1 MTRLTTDG
9 ILYKGL
15 SCSDTSENRSRSR
28 AKRIQVLQKLTGVG
42 TAIGPG
48 EYDGPMF
55 LTPGLVIGS
64 YVSGMSFTREERL
77 EMIRYL
83 VRKAHPVDGGWGL

>member
-1 MTRLTTDG
+1 MCINIDDFLMKNYPAQIPAKTGLEAAQNGFRFYKNLQALDG
-9 ILYKGL
+9 HW
-15 SCSDTSENRSRSR
+15 
-28 AKRIQVLQKLTGVG
+28 
-42 TAIGPG
+42 PG

-83 VRKAHPVDGGWGL
+83 VRKAHPIDGGWGL